1 MKSKRSKQRYYIDLL
16 PDETDKKRWMQVGCA
31 LTYLQKSL
39 ANFVQKEM
47 RDFLEKQTKYFFS
60 QIITPSEMNV
70 AA

>member
-1 MKSKRSKQRYYIDLL
+1 
-16 PDETDKKRWMQVGCA
+16 MQVGCA